1 MGRLLL
7 GWLLA
12 IMASML
18 GILWS
23 FYVDYPTGP
32 AVVVMLGLF
41 LVFSSLVYYI
51 QHAPVKARAV
61 ANVAGIAAF
70 VLFFFFALTHF
81 KKTAPVASAIKMAPI
96 DMLLEEVKRG
106 EEVHQLDA
114 VTHLGDLRDPNI
126 VPALTD
132 LLSRTRS
139 EQVVEATAEALRKQ
153 KDPRAIPALR
163 SAAKKNYDDFLQLS
177 LGKAQLAEGDPEGIS
192 TVIQVLKNDGA
203 SLARQEA
210 NEILEKQIGGG
221 FGYQP
226 GKSAAENK
234 VALQRIEE
242 WWKREGVKLK
252 WDGKAQKFRS

>member
-1 MGRLLL
+1 MSFGVVIVKSVAIVGVLLVFSYLVVPAVIAQMFSDTVLGRLLL

-12 IMASML
+12 IMARML

-41 LVFSSLVYYI
+41 LVFSGLLYYI

-61 ANVAGIAAF
+61 ANVGGIAAF
-70 VLFFFFALTHF
+70 VLFFLWADPF
-81 KKTAPVASAIKMAPI
+81 KKTAPVASAVKMAPI

-139 EQVVEATAEALRKQ
+139 
-153 KDPRAIPALR
+153 
-163 SAAKKNYDDFLQLS
+163 S
-177 LGKAQLAEGDPEGIS
+177 
-192 TVIQVLKNDGA
+192 
-203 SLARQEA
+203 
-210 NEILEKQIGGG
+210 
-221 FGYQP
+221 
-226 GKSAAENK
+226 KS
-234 VALQRIEE
+234 
-242 WWKREGVKLK
+242 
-252 WDGKAQKFRS
+252 